1 MNPMLAGIRAR
12 APALIFQLP
21 RLFYGALSIAL
32 AAAVFGQ
39 IAVKFSFNV
48 NEGWNAYWAD
58 AAQKGLDLYPGPSS
72 FKLNN
77 YPPLWF
83 YATGALGRIVHDNI
97 QAGRILSG
105 IALFLTAVIVGLIV
119 REIAG
124 PGRHCGF
131 AGAALLAI
139 FALFYQEYAGTDDGQ
154 TTANLFAAAAILLF
168 LRRING
174 RLGFYLVGVIIP
186 LMLVGGLIKNN
197 ILAAPL
203 SIAIFLAIN
212 NRSAFALYAVC
223 ATVWVAIICGLLLLI
238 FGRDLFSSVLLPRPY
253 DWAVA
258 WDQAIDQIRQYNLF
272 LLAIPFLAL
281 RAGRKENFIF
291 IYSIVSF
298 IQGALLSGGRG
309 VDVNVFFDFAIATSI
324 GIGLVAGRLAKKIG
338 VAGAGRQTRYLLPVW
353 LVFALMP
360 PALSLNSG
368 VSFLYDIFGTVM
380 ANTQAADVEYISS
393 TPGRAMCD
401 APALCYWA
409 GKKFTVDLNSLPT
422 LIWVDPPLLGDF
434 LQKIKTCS
442 FALIQLSPD
451 WADDRESVSTFPEF
465 TAALSAHYAQARTT
479 ETALYYKPIN
489 CNN

>member
-1 MNPMLAGIRAR
+1 MNPILASIRAR

-21 RLFYGALSIAL
+21 RLFYIAMSIAL
-32 AAAVFGQ
+32 AAAVLSQ

-58 AAQKGLDLYPGPSS
+58 AAQKGLDLYPGPGS

-83 YATGALGRIVHDNI
+83 YATGALGGIVHDNI
-97 QAGRILSG
+97 QAGRLLAG
-105 IALFLTAVIVGLIV
+105 IALFATAVIVGLIV

-131 AGAALLAI
+131 AGAAFLAI

-154 TTANLFAAAAILLF
+154 TTANLLAAAAVLLF
-168 LRRING
+168 LRRIDD
-174 RLGFYLVGVIIP
+174 RLGLYLVGVIVP
-186 LMLVGGLIKNN
+186 LMLLAGLIKNN
-197 ILAAPL
+197 VLAAPL
-203 SIAIFLAIN
+203 SIAIFLAIY

-223 ATVWVAIICGLLLLI
+223 STAWVAVICGLLLLF
-238 FGRDLFSSVLLPRPY
+238 FGRDLFSSMLLPRPY

-258 WDQAIDQIRQYNLF
+258 WDQAIDQIRQYNVF

-281 RAGRKENFIF
+281 RLGRKENFIL

-309 VDVNVFFDFAIATSI
+309 VDVNVFFDFAIAVSI
-324 GIGLVAGRLAKKIG
+324 GIGLVAGWLAKKME
-338 VAGAGRQTRYLLPVW
+338 VAGAGRQTRYLLPLW
-353 LVFALMP
+353 LLFALMP
-360 PALSLNSG
+360 PALSLSSG
-368 VSFLYDIFGTVM
+368 VGFLYDVSEAVM

-393 TPGRAMCD
+393 THGRAMCGQL
-401 APALCYWA
+401 ALCYWA
-409 GKKFTVDLNSLPT
+409 GKKFTVDLNNLPT
-422 LIWVDPPLLGDF
+422 LIWADPPLLGDF

-442 FALIQLSPD
+442 FTLIQLSPD
-451 WADDRESVSTFPEF
+451 WADDPESVGTFPEF

-479 ETALYYKPIN
+479 ETAVYYKPNN
-489 CNN
+489 CGN